1 MSTPFQAYTHE
12 GMLNGSLTASGRLGD
27 LLELVDSLV
36 VEAPVVRPLHGGP
49 ALFRP
54 RSVVPVDD
62 LCLIVAPSEMS
73 ASSMASWHEVEL
85 ECGPYHIKAVLPTKP
100 GFDPDRYAIRP
111 GGTFVLLGKVVV
123 SRAGADGTEGL
134 AEYPL
139 AWVNRYVVDSYEA
152 KLDLDTFFPG
162 MRRSR
167 LAAGG
172 ARPH

>member
-12 GMLNGSLTASGRLGD
+12 GLLNGSLTATGRLSD

-36 VEAPVVRPLHGGP
+36 VEAPVVQPLRGGP
-49 ALFRP
+49 VLFRP

-62 LCLIVAPSEMS
+62 LCLIVAPSGTT
-73 ASSMASWHEVEL
+73 APSMASWHEVEL
-85 ECGPYHIKAVLPTKP
+85 DCGPYHLKALLPTKP

-123 SRAGADGTEGL
+123 SRFGANGADGPS
-134 AEYPL
+134 EYPL
-139 AWVNRYVVDSYEA
+139 AWVNRYGVDSYSA
-152 KLDLDTFFPG
+152 MLDLDRFFPG
-162 MRRSR
+162 VRRSQVG
-167 LAAGG
+167 AGG

>member
-12 GMLNGSLTASGRLGD
+12 GMLNGSLTASGRLSD

-36 VEAPVVRPLHGGP
+36 VEAPVVRPLRGGP
-49 ALFRP
+49 TLFRP

-62 LCLIVAPSEMS
+62 LCLIVAPSDLT
-73 ASSMASWHEVEL
+73 APSMASWHEVEL

-111 GGTFVLLGKVVV
+111 GGTFVLLAKVVV
-123 SRAGADGTEGL
+123 SRVDGDVASDP

-139 AWVNRYVVDSYEA
+139 AWVNRYGVDSYKA
-152 KLDLDTFFPG
+152 RLDLDTFFPG
-162 MRRSR
+162 VRRSR
-167 LAAGG
+167 LTTGG